1 MPVSFSSDFIE
12 KVLFASDIVALIQED
27 TDLKGSGSRWTGLC
41 PFPEHSEKTPS
52 FSVSGEKQV
61 YHCFGCGKS
70 GNIFTYLKEQRG
82 LSFPEAV
89 ERLAEKARLPLPQS
103 FGGRA
108 SAGRASSRRSA
119 SAAAVA
125 RADSGE
131 TDFALLK
138 AVNEKASLFYHKTLL
153 ESKEAAPARA
163 WLKERDF
170 SSETVRT
177 FRLGFSPPK
186 GNRFLSCFQTES
198 ERRAALKSGL
208 LGRSQRDGALYS
220 SYRNRLIFPVFSV
233 RGYVGGFGARSMDG
247 SHPKYINSKDSELFK
262 KGRELYGL
270 HQSGKFLQAEGR
282 ALIVEGYTDFLSLW
296 QRGFK
301 TVAAVLGTAL
311 TKEHGALLR
320 KRVRSVALLFDG
332 DQAGASAA
340 ERSLLTLLSEELE
353 VKAASLP
360 SGMDPDEFVRAKG
373 ASALKELI
381 DAADNLFFQILQ
393 KTAAQ
398 SEKEGRP
405 FSYILEKTAPFLRE
419 MPDTELRSL
428 YKNRVLDYFGS
439 DRSLMEKALNK
450 LLKLRRP
457 FASFK
462 PDSFARTPRSLG
474 GPAGSARSSVVSR
487 FRRAHP
493 AKTGHAKT
501 GPAEKGA
508 ASATADP
515 QAGPAPARPAGSK
528 VFSGD
533 RAAAPRPATD
543 RFPASRQEP
552 SLMKILSESSMAEKL
567 LFVLSLESQ
576 KLFRD
581 FFSEK
586 NRSSPRLL
594 LIKNPDLR
602 RIFED
607 MSRICRENER
617 KFRRLPALL
626 LNQFE
631 DAEETLQF
639 YRRFLPESSSSSLF
653 SGGATSDSAGKALAG
668 ARSSVSSAKEREK
681 ERAVLFQD
689 CLRTLERKNRKLEA
703 SRLVS
708 DMKIKKE
715 AGFLHL
721 EKIFQLTKQRLRK

>member
-1 MPVSFSSDFIE
+1 MPVSFSSDDFIE

-27 TDLKGSGSRWTGLC
+27 TELKGSGSRYTGLC

-52 FSVSGEKQV
+52 FSVSGDKQV

-82 LSFPEAV
+82 LSFREAV
-89 ERLAEKARLPLPQS
+89 ERLAEKARLPVPAG
-103 FGGRA
+103 FYGRR
-108 SAGRASSRRSA
+108 SSASSRRSA
-119 SAAAVA
+119 AA
-125 RADSGE
+125 SGEAE

-153 ESKEAAPARA
+153 ESKEAAEARA
-163 WLKERDF
+163 WLKEREI
-170 SSETVRT
+170 SLETVRL

-186 GNRFLSCFQTES
+186 GNSLLQRLSAGG

-208 LGRSQRDGALYS
+208 LGRSQRDGSLYS
-220 SYRNRLIFPVFSV
+220 SYKNRLIFPVFSV
-233 RGYVGGFGARSMDG
+233 KGYVGGFGARSMDG

-311 TKEHGALLR
+311 TREHGALLR
-320 KRVRSVALLFDG
+320 RRVRSVALLFDG
-332 DQAGASAA
+332 DRAGAAAA

-373 ASALKELI
+373 VSALKELI
-381 DAADNLFFQILQ
+381 DSADNLFLQILQ
-393 KTAAQ
+393 RAARQ

-439 DRSLMEKALNK
+439 DRSLMEKALGK
-450 LLKLRRP
+450 LLKIRRP
-457 FASFK
+457 GRFTGAAK
-462 PDSFARTPRSLG
+462 EARSFA
-474 GPAGSARSSVVSR
+474 GPAGSDKSFVGSASGSGGRAAGGGPGSAKGPGAVS
-487 FRRAHP
+487 
-493 AKTGHAKT
+493 
-501 GPAEKGA
+501 
-508 ASATADP
+508 ASAE
-515 QAGPAPARPAGSK
+515 GL
-528 VFSGD
+528 
-533 RAAAPRPATD
+533 
-543 RFPASRQEP
+543 
-552 SLMKILSESSMAEKL
+552 SLTKILSESSLAEKL
-567 LFVLSLESQ
+567 LFVLCLESQ
-576 KLFRD
+576 NLFRE
-581 FFSEK
+581 FSSGK
-586 NRSSPRLL
+586 NSLL

-607 MSRICRENER
+607 MSRVCGENKA
-617 KFRRLPALL
+617 KFRRLPSLL

-631 DAEETLQF
+631 DAEKALRF
-639 YRRFLPESSSSSLF
+639 YRSFLPPPASYR
-653 SGGATSDSAGKALAG
+653 G
-668 ARSSVSSAKEREK
+668 VSSAQAFSATSSTGASAKEIEK

-689 CLRTLERKNRKLEA
+689 CLRILESKNRKLEA

-721 EKIFQLTKQRLRK
+721 EKIFQLTKQRLRR